1 MVGNHSSS
9 LQFII
14 RRRNKML
21 GLGQKDNEISKENY
35 TDIYLT
41 SKRNIFA
48 VTVITNEWF
57 NEMEK

>member
-1 MVGNHSSS
+1 
-9 LQFII
+9 
-14 RRRNKML
+14 ML

-41 SKRNIFA
+41 SKRNIFT

>member
-1 MVGNHSSS
+1 MGYWKPYGNHSSS

-41 SKRNIFA
+41 SKRNIFT
-48 VTVITNEWF
+48 VTVITNE
-57 NEMEK
+57 

>member
-1 MVGNHSSS
+1 MGYWKHGNHSSS

-48 VTVITNEWF
+48 VTVITNE
-57 NEMEK
+57 

>member
-1 MVGNHSSS
+1 MGYWKPYGNHSSS

-35 TDIYLT
+35 RDIYLT

-48 VTVITNEWF
+48 VTVITNE
-57 NEMEK
+57 